1 MLPTNPRRWRTALT
15 AVTVLALLG
24 LTGCSSSKPSTPST
38 PAPATADTTPTTA
51 GTPSP
56 SAGSASPSASGS
68 ASGSASA
75 SPGGTPATA
84 VTVTI
89 KDFAFNPVGVTV
101 APGATVTVIN
111 QDSTAHTVTSV
122 TDGLFDTGDIAGG
135 QTTTFTAPTTPGE
148 YRYIC
153 SIHPNM
159 HGTLTV
165 Q

>member
-51 GTPSP
+51 GTPS
-56 SAGSASPSASGS
+56 SSASASASGS

-75 SPGGTPATA
+75 SPSGTPAAA

-111 QDSTAHTVTSV
+111 QDNTAHTVTSV